1 LSFKVIKITN
11 NINEG
16 YGLNDRTI
24 ELASEFA
31 IMLHIKG
38 LNMLQIQK
46 KKVELDV
53 GWEFQVHHSNKQ
65 HLVM

>member
-1 LSFKVIKITN
+1 
-11 NINEG
+11 
-16 YGLNDRTI
+16 
-24 ELASEFA
+24 
-31 IMLHIKG
+31 
-38 LNMLQIQK
+38 MLQIQK

>member
-1 LSFKVIKITN
+1 MKEACGVGDVSKTMIFLSFKIIKITN

-16 YGLNDRTI
+16 YGLNDQAI
-24 ELASEFA
+24 ELASEIA

-46 KKVELDV
+46 IK
-53 GWEFQVHHSNKQ
+53 
-65 HLVM
+65 